1 LTLLNLLLNE
11 GSIKTSAI
19 AAIGIFLLAHAS
31 TANAQQP
38 TKTFRVGF
46 LGTGPG
52 PDKSFLQGLETLG
65 YTRGKNLIVEYRRA
79 VRNSGEF
86 PELAVELVRQE
97 VDVIYAPSTPAL
109 FAAKT
114 ATDKIPIV
122 MNAVTDPVEE
132 RVIESLTRPGGNI
145 TGVVAFIP
153 QLSGKLLELLA
164 EAVSGVNRVG
174 VLFGSQVRTSDGS
187 ALKIAESSA
196 RSLKLQV
203 QTQQVQRVD
212 EFSEAFSSLT
222 KARVGAVVLLPSLLF
237 SRNEKAIAS
246 FALAHRIP
254 SIYWRT
260 SFADAGGFMAYGPSL
275 GEGGRRAGVIV
286 GKILNGLNPAELPV
300 EHPSKFDLVFN
311 MTTAKA
317 LGIRIPPALLVE
329 ATRVIE

>member
-1 LTLLNLLLNE
+1 MIVP
-11 GSIKTSAI
+11 IKR
-19 AAIGIFLLAHAS
+19 IGIPLAGLLLLAHS
-31 TANAQQP
+31 VSANAQQS
-38 TKTFRVGF
+38 TKSFRVGF
-46 LGTGPG
+46 LGTASG

-65 YTRGKNLIVEYRRA
+65 YTRGKNLIVEYKRA

-86 PELAVELVRQE
+86 PELAMELVRQE

-109 FAAKT
+109 FAAKK

-132 RVIESLTRPGGNI
+132 GLIDSLMRPGGNI
-145 TGVVAFIP
+145 TGVFAFVP
-153 QLSGKLLELLA
+153 KLSGKLLELLV

-174 VLFGSQVRTSDGS
+174 IVFGSQARTGDGS

-212 EFSEAFSSLT
+212 EFSEVFSSLT

-237 SRNEKAIAS
+237 SRNEKTIAS
-246 FALAHRIP
+246 FALAHRMP

-260 SFADAGGFMAYGPSL
+260 SFADAGGFMAYGANL
-275 GEGGRRAGVIV
+275 GEGGRRAGVMA
-286 GKILNGLNPAELPV
+286 GKILNGANPAELPV
-300 EHPSKFDLVFN
+300 EQPSKFDLVFN

-317 LGIRIPPALLVE
+317 LGTRIPPALLVE